1 MDKLTAYQSEGG
13 KMESYQELSRLGYL
27 MDLFHVKG
35 MELADYLHV
44 DTSLI
49 SKLKTGKRKINTNSE
64 ICDEIVDFFIML
76 DKRLNYAS
84 VKGLLMEAG
93 QASKETEASAL
104 KVLLKRW
111 LVEENDANSSFTD
124 KTVYTTKVKIF
135 QGKTGRRKAA
145 QEFIQSVLLEKTA
158 QDVYVLDWT
167 EHYSWQSED
176 TEFFKEWKKQ
186 YLKIA
191 EKGHRIVFL
200 ISLNHSI
207 DYLINTLLY
216 RLPMLL
222 TGNVQYLYYP
232 VYSPLLY
239 KHNIVVLKN
248 KMALVKI
255 AADEITQKD
264 ITHMYTDYPTVR
276 HYEELIKSAYTLC
289 KKSHEV
295 IHHQEIRELIKKLP
309 YKLGNTYVKTK
320 MPFSLVTTSQN
331 FECILAKNDMEE
343 EEQRALREIHKI
355 HHKKFSEDVVNFK
368 YCLLVNKEALIQGLH
383 SEMIPFHELTLFT
396 GREITV
402 YKQDVYRQIEYLIWL
417 LVTFPNFNVAFYRSG
432 QENLLDGLNLW
443 LNENGPVIINQ
454 EIDDDSS
461 IIMDEPSI
469 CTAFYVYA
477 KKYWYSIPSVE
488 REKES
493 VIRQLKN
500 MLLS

>member
-1 MDKLTAYQSEGG
+1 M
-13 KMESYQELSRLGYL
+13 
-27 MDLFHVKG
+27 
-35 MELADYLHV
+35 
-44 DTSLI
+44 
-49 SKLKTGKRKINTNSE
+49 
-64 ICDEIVDFFIML
+64 
-76 DKRLNYAS
+76 
-84 VKGLLMEAG
+84 
-93 QASKETEASAL
+93 
-104 KVLLKRW
+104 
-111 LVEENDANSSFTD
+111 
-124 KTVYTTKVKIF
+124 
-135 QGKTGRRKAA
+135 
-145 QEFIQSVLLEKTA
+145 
-158 QDVYVLDWT
+158 
-167 EHYSWQSED
+167 
-176 TEFFKEWKKQ
+176 
-186 YLKIA
+186 KIA

-222 TGNVQYLYYP
+222 TGNVQYLYYH

-402 YKQDVYRQIEYLIWL
+402 DKQDVYRQIEYLIWL

-477 KKYWYSIPSVE
+477 EKYWYSIPSVE